1 MYSLNILFFT
11 VTGSSS
17 GFGRVLT
24 EAALAKGDIVVA
36 TLRKPEALKELQDRT
51 PAEKLLVLKV
61 DVKNEED
68 VLNAFAQAKEKFG
81 RIDVVINNAG
91 HGMGSVTETT
101 PDDAARE
108 IFETN
113 FWGAAR
119 VNKEAVRAFRDSN
132 PAGTGGRLV
141 VISSYTGFVPLPLLG
156 YYGATKHGTCSLV

>member
-1 MYSLNILFFT
+1 M
-11 VTGSSS
+11 
-17 GFGRVLT
+17 
-24 EAALAKGDIVVA
+24 
-36 TLRKPEALKELQDRT
+36 
-51 PAEKLLVLKV
+51 
-61 DVKNEED
+61 
-68 VLNAFAQAKEKFG
+68 
-81 RIDVVINNAG
+81 VINNAG

-156 YYGATKHGTCSLV
+156 YYGATKHGMCSLFCIVTDGGNSRQICIWVALEAITQSLVEELDPTWNIKVHSVSKSLLIAYLCFNV